1 MKLEIGVESMDE
13 QRHIALP
20 LLYGAPAYARPP
32 VVPAAPIPRPVSPD
46 DLPIVAAMTEE
57 DLALLSMG
65 PVFDG
70 RLPATPR
77 GAGGAAGM
85 APAQSLQARAFSIR
99 AVADRI
105 RGLRP

>member
-32 VVPAAPIPRPVSPD
+32 VVAAAPIPRPVSPD
-46 DLPIVAAMTEE
+46 DLPIVAEMTEE

-65 PVFDG
+65 PAFDG
-70 RLPATPR
+70 RVPATPG
-77 GAGGAAGM
+77 GAGGAGM
-85 APAQSLQARAFSIR
+85 TPAQSLQARAFSIR

-105 RGLRP
+105 RGRRP